1 MRVTASRSVVG
12 SSDVL
17 VVEEYGNPQEGLQFV
32 SRWPVGIHLNA
43 MRRFLDRAIEDDFVQ
58 KKRKDRQLS

>member
-1 MRVTASRSVVG
+1 MRVAASRSVVG

-32 SRWPVGIHLNA
+32 SPWPVGIQLNA
-43 MRRFLDRAIEDDFVQ
+43 MRQ
-58 KKRKDRQLS
+58 C

>member
-32 SRWPVGIHLNA
+32 SPWWVGIHVNA
-43 MRRFLDRAIEDDFVQ
+43 MRRFLGRAIEDDFG
-58 KKRKDRQLS
+58 